1 MLDYANIF
9 FLNGEFMMRK
19 LVIPIFLSFFLNT
32 NAFSDE
38 LNIDKLL
45 LDIEKKTDLSSKTKL
60 ENSGVSIIY
69 TRDDIDRMQARTLK
83 DILKS
88 IFPYDYEENR
98 FGIADPL
105 TFLTVHPF
113 NSSIFRTFIDN
124 QEITTSL
131 YGSGL
136 FILGDIDI
144 GFVDHIEVYTQS
156 PTYEFTSEPTFTL
169 IKLYSKKAIKD
180 SGSKISLSKTN
191 FGASQVTLENS
202 DEMDNFSYFAYVSN
216 NDVKREKYQSHNK
229 DISRDRDVK
238 HLFASIYDDKQNFMF
253 EAIQQDR
260 NGFIDYSLDATPEE
274 TKETIDS
281 YHIGYDLEL
290 DNFSFLL
297 TYDYLHTISHFV
309 DDVTPSSYTFAS
321 IDSDTVSDVISSEIK
336 YKYITNNNKII
347 LGAKYRYKHFNYKKL
362 NLNSIDLPL
371 SGNTNQ
377 RVGSL
382 FVENQYS
389 IAKNSIFNFG
399 IETSQVR
406 NNNSIQQDD
415 LLMYRFGHTFT
426 DENLVVKTIFN
437 HMETSLD
444 PFLVNSYGYYI
455 TEGKKKPQK
464 ADSVFQNII
473 YNTKN
478 SKYDF
483 LYGIMIIK
491 NYLIPDGETGL
502 LYNQDDNVIAYSSRL
517 RWTYKYNDYDS
528 LLFSLGYIKTTNINV
543 LDNLNKYSA
552 IIRNINTYKK
562 FDIFNEIIY
571 TRDDNYFNDNYF
583 DYSAGVKYHYTKDLT
598 ISIKGENILNKAK
611 AITFNRINP
620 DTFEPEEPLKIS
632 SIDGVFTVSLEYIF

>member
-1 MLDYANIF
+1 
-9 FLNGEFMMRK
+9 MMRK
-19 LVIPIFLSFFLNT
+19 LAIPIFLSFLLNT

-38 LNIDKLL
+38 LNIDKML

-105 TFLTVHPF
+105 TFSTIHPF

-180 SGSKISLSKTN
+180 SGSKISLSRTN

-260 NGFIDYSLDATPEE
+260 DGFIDYSLDATPEE

-321 IDSDTVSDVISSEIK
+321 IDSDTVSDVISTEVK
-336 YKYITNNNKII
+336 YKYITNNNKLI
-347 LGAKYRYKHFNYKKL
+347 LGVKYRYKHFNYKKL
-362 NLNSIDLPL
+362 NLNGIDLPL

-415 LLMYRFGHTFT
+415 LFMYRFGYTFT

-473 YNTKN
+473 YSTKN

-491 NYLIPDGETGL
+491 NYLIPDEETGL
-502 LYNQDDNVIAYSSRL
+502 LYNQDDNVIVYSSRL

-528 LLFSLGYIKTTNINV
+528 LLFSLGYTKTTDIDV
-543 LDNLNKYSA
+543 LDDVNKYSA

-571 TRDDNYFNDNYF
+571 TRDDNYFDDNYF

-611 AITFNRINP
+611 ATTFNRINP
-620 DTFEPEEPLKIS
+620 DTFELEEPLKIP
-632 SIDGVFTVSLEYIF
+632 SIDRMFTISLEYIF